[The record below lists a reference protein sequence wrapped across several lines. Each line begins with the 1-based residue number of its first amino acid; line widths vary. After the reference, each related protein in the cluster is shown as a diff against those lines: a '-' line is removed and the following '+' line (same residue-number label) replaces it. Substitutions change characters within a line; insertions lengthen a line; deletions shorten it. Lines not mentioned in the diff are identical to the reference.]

1 MGFAETLARLRKE
14 RGFSQTDVA
23 EYLTSNSNK
32 KYSLSSISNWE
43 TGYAMPPVEPF
54 LLLCELYRVRDIQET
69 FRGTKTEYR
78 GMNKLNPLGVSR
90 AEEYIAMLVQ
100 NALFAKAE
108 ELQEQPQRY
117 IRLYAIPASAGT
129 GSFLD
134 SDDYE
139 DLEVDET
146 VPAEADFAVK
156 VSGDS
161 MTPRFIDGQIV
172 FIKQQQVLQ
181 VGEIGIFLLND
192 EAYIKRLG
200 QAELVSLN
208 TKYDPIEINEYDSFR
223 VFGKVIG

>member
-23 EYLTSNSNK
+23 DYLTSNSNK

-69 FRGTKTEYR
+69 FRGTKIEYR

-90 AEEYIAMLVQ
+90 AEEYIALLAQ
-100 NALFAKAE
+100 NTLFAETEKVH
-108 ELQEQPQRY
+108 EQPQRY

-134 SDDYE
+134 SDEYE

-146 VPAEADFAVK
+146 VSAEADFAVK

-200 QAELVSLN
+200 QAELISLN
-208 TKYDPIEINEYDSFR
+208 SEYDPIEINEYDSFR